1 MKELKVEKNNKIIQK
16 WYQRDWAFIA
26 GFALLKIV
34 IHLPFLSRY
43 GYHHDELYF
52 IACGNH
58 LDFGYV
64 DHPPLVPW
72 IARLAVELFG
82 HSLFGLRIFSLLSM
96 AAIVFLTGHLV
107 RRLGGGRFGQ
117 GLACLAMII
126 APVYL
131 RAGNLFCIPAFEVL
145 FWTLGFY
152 ILIKIIQ
159 EDRPLLWLW
168 LGLVVGLG
176 LLTKHSML
184 FFGFGLL
191 FGLLLTDMR
200 KHFKSP
206 YLYFGVGIA
215 FLVFLPNLLW
225 QIKHGWPTVS
235 FLIDLNQDTME
246 GISPVQFIAGQ
257 LLYLH
262 PFNAVIWISGL
273 VFFFSKKGRDYRLF
287 SWLWI
292 SIFILFVLIKSK
304 IYYLAPAY
312 PCLIAG
318 GSIAVGNWLHRKGKK
333 WLYPTVVAG
342 LAAGGMV
349 LMPLS
354 IPIFSIDTTEKYV
367 DTITFGAFENIY
379 ELTGDLRGMFGW
391 PERVNA
397 TAEVYH
403 SLTEEERQK
412 TMILAA
418 GYENPSAV
426 DFFGKSLG
434 LPEARS
440 LSLSYWLWGFPKDSI
455 ETVIGA
461 GFSTKTM
468 EKLFH
473 EVDLAV
479 EIELEHVNPWDTP
492 FVITICRKPKES
504 LQNIWN
510 RYRPW

>member
-1 MKELKVEKNNKIIQK
+1 MGKNKDLTQK
-16 WYQRDWAFIA
+16 WYQRDWSFIA

-34 IHLPFLSRY
+34 IHLPFLTRY

-72 IARLAVELFG
+72 IARLAVELFS

-96 AAIVFLTGHLV
+96 AAIVFLTGQLV
-107 RRLGGGRFGQ
+107 RRLGGGRFSQ
-117 GLACLAMII
+117 GVACLAMII

-131 RAGNLFCIPAFEVL
+131 RAGNMFNILPFEAL
-145 FWTLGFY
+145 FWMSGFY
-152 ILIKIIQ
+152 ILVKIIQ
-159 EDRPLLWLW
+159 EDRSRLWLW

-176 LLTKHSML
+176 LLTKHSLL
-184 FFGFGLL
+184 FFVFGLL
-191 FGLLLTDMR
+191 FGLILTDMR

-206 YLYFGVGIA
+206 YLYVAAGIA
-215 FLVFLPNLLW
+215 FLIFLPNLVW
-225 QIKHGWPTVS
+225 QIKHGWPTLS
-235 FLIDLNQDTME
+235 FLINLNKETME

-257 LLYLH
+257 FLYLH
-262 PFNAVIWISGL
+262 PFNAVVWIAGL
-273 VFFFSKKGRDYRLF
+273 VFFFSKKGKDYRLF

-292 SIFILFVLIKSK
+292 SIFVLLLMTKSK

-318 GSIAVGNWLHRKGKK
+318 GSIALGNWVVQKGKK
-333 WLYPTVVAG
+333 WLRPTV
-342 LAAGGMV
+342 LAVLAGGGSI

-354 IPIFSIDTTEKYV
+354 IPMFSIDTTEKYV

-379 ELTGDLRGMFGW
+379 ELTGDLRSMFGW
-391 PERVNA
+391 QERVNA
-397 TAEVYH
+397 IAEVYF

-426 DFFGKSLG
+426 DFFGKSMG

-440 LSLSYWLWGFPKDSI
+440 LSLSYWLWGMPDGPI
-455 ETVIGA
+455 ETVIGV
-461 GFSTKTM
+461 GFSIKTM
-468 EKLFH
+468 EKLFD
-473 EVDLAV
+473 EVDLAA

-492 FVITICRKPKES
+492 FRITICRKPKEP